1 MAAGLKT
8 LSMAGLNELLEE
20 IELTIKDYNDTLV
33 HDLAQRDD
41 LELEKVLCG
50 RRLLLNILVLLMNL
64 IHVQCIAADPMNFP
78 STRV

>member
-1 MAAGLKT
+1 MCVAAGLKT

-50 RRLLLNILVLLMNL
+50 RSR
-64 IHVQCIAADPMNFP
+64 CC
-78 STRV
+78 